1 MRAPWPSP
9 GSLANALATGL
20 LVVAF
25 LWPRTRVVPWTA
37 YPPGPPHTAV
47 YLGRSYWFNMV
58 GLRTSYTIALLV
70 GALIAVL
77 VLSISLIPKLRHR
90 HR

>member
-1 MRAPWPSP
+1 
-9 GSLANALATGL
+9 
-20 LVVAF
+20 
-25 LWPRTRVVPWTA
+25 
-37 YPPGPPHTAV
+37 
-47 YLGRSYWFNMV
+47 MV